1 MKKKLFSLSRVFIGI
16 ALVIII
22 FIRMSPSIA
31 ENSDFARDG
40 QVIAAAVAMIGGFI
54 AIGKYYSEMLGNKE
68 DDESSNDNEEIPDD
82 AEETDPNDNIS
93 LNSNDEHDTDK

>member
-16 ALVIII
+16 ALVIIM

-54 AIGKYYSEMLGNKE
+54 AIGKYYSEMLGNDIVK
-68 DDESSNDNEEIPDD
+68 
-82 AEETDPNDNIS
+82 IS
-93 LNSNDEHDTDK
+93 